1 MISSLTSWPLGH
13 NERRRRFRSA
23 RRVFGILH
31 RAKAQ
36 GLLRDVKKV
45 RRDGWQSR
53 FVDVGVIV
61 VIDHDGVHYEL
72 RVINSTILAVVKRF
86 SGTPMVLVGDGESSE
101 ETLAKLVKI
110 IPPIKGVRLRRKA
123 PNKTRLN

>member
-1 MISSLTSWPLGH
+1 M
-13 NERRRRFRSA
+13 
-23 RRVFGILH
+23 
-31 RAKAQ
+31 
-36 GLLRDVKKV
+36 
-45 RRDGWQSR
+45 
-53 FVDVGVIV
+53 DVGVIV